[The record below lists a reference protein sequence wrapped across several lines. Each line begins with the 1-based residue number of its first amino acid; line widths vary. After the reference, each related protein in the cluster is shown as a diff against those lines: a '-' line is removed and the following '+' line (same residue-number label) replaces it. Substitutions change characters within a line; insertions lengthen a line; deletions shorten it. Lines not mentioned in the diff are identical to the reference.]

1 MCRNSSPQMMIP
13 RLFFKL
19 FLFGLFWLGLVLC
32 ADQRLSEHVHR
43 CDLERTIVESS
54 RFLILYSVSTSE
66 TFLEVLIVGCKLYSI
81 SVYDRV
87 LIQQPYKH
95 ERGLREGLERKLEQ
109 QQSDIRNL
117 LLYSSYELV

>member
-1 MCRNSSPQMMIP
+1 M
-13 RLFFKL
+13 
-19 FLFGLFWLGLVLC
+19 
-32 ADQRLSEHVHR
+32 
-43 CDLERTIVESS
+43 ESS

-109 QQSDIRNL
+109 QQSDIRNF